1 MRHKMYHCMHL
12 KAIDK
17 TQQEFYSEF
26 VKGVKICLIY
36 CKDNKMSIA
45 KRRDELGCI
54 PHRVYLS

>member
-36 CKDNKMSIA
+36 CKDNKMSN
-45 KRRDELGCI
+45 EHCQEEEG
-54 PHRVYLS
+54 

>member
-1 MRHKMYHCMHL
+1 MHL

-36 CKDNKMSIA
+36 CKDNKMSMHIA

-54 PHRVYLS
+54 LHRVYLS